1 VREWKTWLV
10 SGLTA
15 VAMVLAAGHA
25 AWAQTGT
32 ATLQGTVV
40 DEQKAA
46 VPGALVVVTGKA
58 TGLTRE
64 VVSGSDG
71 AYQITALP
79 PGEYDMRVELT
90 GFKVSS
96 AEGIRLSVD
105 TTQRLDVTLQVG
117 GLEESV
123 QVISEMPI
131 INATDA
137 SLGNV
142 IGESQIKALPLE
154 ARNPVGLLSLQTGVV
169 FIPRNNPETTVDPRY
184 GAVSGARAD
193 QGNVTLDG
201 IDVNDGQNQSA
212 FTSVLRPTLESVQE
226 FRVTTSSYGAEGGR
240 SSGPQVSLVT
250 KSGTN
255 EIRGAGYYVNRDTR
269 FSSNE
274 YFNKLTQLKE
284 GRESEPPL
292 LNKNIFGA
300 AVGGPLARDKVF
312 YFFNYE
318 GLREERES
326 VVERAVP
333 SAAMRDGV
341 LVYPCAVAG
350 ACPAGSVRG
359 FANTHAI
366 PAGFYGLTPAEL
378 ARVDPAGLG
387 ASLAASQYWQQF
399 PLPNFDGRDGRNI
412 MGYRFAAPLEN
423 ELNTYIGRG
432 DYRISSSQS
441 MFARFNKQSD
451 VIVTVPQF
459 PGLPPNSSREVGN
472 WGFAAGHDWVLTPS
486 LINTLRVGYTKVDDA
501 TIGLQTTSQSSFR
514 FMDNYQALSST
525 FGRELGTLNVTN
537 DVSWI
542 KGRHTVKVGT
552 NLRWLRND
560 TFTNANSFYSAVAN
574 GSWASGVGRRYM
586 PGGACPAPA
595 NCAGLPAVS
604 SGGQA
609 TYADAFINIIGAM
622 TQTTARYNYTVD
634 GQVLSE
640 GTPLP
645 RLYVANEYEFYVQ
658 DQWRVS
664 DNFTLT
670 GGLRYSMF
678 PPVYEGR
685 GQMVVPNVNMGQFF
699 DQRAAN
705 MQAGIPSNRDQ
716 EIAFVPGGPE
726 NNGPD
731 WYQYDKNNLAPRVSF
746 AWTVTPKTVVRG
758 GYFLVYDRIGSGL
771 ATQFNNV
778 GSFGLSSSLSSPFGV
793 NNETSRAIRFTDI
806 NAIPATYPP
815 APPASFPATPPVEAG
830 VITSA
835 IDQNLKTP
843 YAHAY
848 NLTFS
853 RDLGRNYSID
863 VAYVGRQGRNLMIR
877 RDLAMP
883 MDFVD
888 PESGQSYYEAANI
901 GILQAQANGLE
912 SVGPIPFWENVFP
925 DAAGGG
931 QSATQVMVG
940 EFIANSPDYITALWA
955 ADQFCSPACSKYGA
969 FTFFNRQYDSLAAQS
984 SLAQSGYNSLQLAL
998 RRRFANGY
1006 QYDFNYTYSVAKDH
1020 GSSLERGSSFGNF
1033 AAGGYSG
1040 FLVNSWDPNQ
1050 QYSYAD
1056 FDVRHQ
1062 INLNGLAELPFG
1074 TGKRFASNAGPFLNA
1089 IIGDWSTSGIFRWT
1103 SGFPFNVYNC
1113 RSCWTTNWNLQGN
1126 AMLVNP
1132 NVVPATSTTRN
1143 VVGGQPSPFE
1153 NPTEAIT
1160 AFRRATPGESGT
1172 RNLLRGDGYF
1182 GIDMSIGKA
1191 FRMPFGHRLQFR
1203 WDIFNLTNT
1212 VRFDVGT
1219 LDMFP
1224 DIASSFGRYNGTLAG
1239 CDGAANRCMQFNLRY
1254 EF

>member
-1 VREWKTWLV
+1 MREWKTWLV

-901 GILQAQANGLE
+901 GILQAQANGIE

>member
-1 VREWKTWLV
+1 VTEWKTRLV
-10 SGLTA
+10 SSLTA
-15 VAMVLAAGHA
+15 VAIVLAAGHV

-32 ATLQGTVV
+32 ATLQGTIV
-40 DEQKAA
+40 DEQNAA
-46 VPGALVVVTGKA
+46 IPGALVVVTGKA

-71 AYQITALP
+71 AYQVTALP
-79 PGEYDMRVELT
+79 PGEYDLRVELT
-90 GFKVSS
+90 GFKVST
-96 AEGIRLSVD
+96 AESVRLSVD
-105 TTQRLDVTLQVG
+105 STQRLDVTLQVG

-274 YFNKLTQLKE
+274 YFNKLTQLEE

-292 LNKNIFGA
+292 LDKNIFGA
-300 AVGGPLARDKVF
+300 SVGGPIARDKVF

-341 LVYPCAVAG
+341 LIYPCAVAG
-350 ACPAGSVRG
+350 ACPGGSVRG

-366 PAGFYGLTPAEL
+366 PAGSYGMTPAEL
-378 ARVDPAGLG
+378 ARVDPAGIG
-387 ASLAASQYWQQF
+387 ANLAASQYWQQF

-423 ELNTYIGRG
+423 QLNTYIGRG
-432 DYRISSSQS
+432 DYRVSSSQS
-441 MFARFNKQSD
+441 LFARFNKQSD
-451 VIVTVPQF
+451 TIVTVPQF
-459 PGLPPNSSREVGN
+459 PGLPPNSTREVGN

-486 LINTLRVGYTKVDDA
+486 LINTLRVGYTKVDDS
-501 TIGLQTTSQSSFR
+501 TIGLQSTSQANFR

-542 KGRHTVKVGT
+542 KGRHTLKVGT

-560 TFTNANSFYSAVAN
+560 TFTNANSFYGAVAN

-595 NCAGLPAVS
+595 DCSGLPAVA

-609 TYADAFINIIGAM
+609 TYADSFINIIGAL

-645 RLYVANEYEFYVQ
+645 RLYIANEYEFYVQ

-664 DNFTLT
+664 DTFTLT
-670 GGLRYSMF
+670 GGLRYSLF

-685 GQMVVPNVNMGQFF
+685 GQMVVPNVNMGRFF

-705 MQAGIPSNRDQ
+705 MRAGIPSNRDE
-716 EIAFVPGGPE
+716 EIAFVAGGPE

-731 WYQYDKNNLAPRVSF
+731 WYEYDKNNFAPRVSF

-793 NNETSRAIRFTDI
+793 NNETSTAIRFTDI
-806 NAIPATYPP
+806 NTIPATYPA
-815 APPASFPATPPVEAG
+815 APPASFPATPPAEAG

-843 YAHAY
+843 YSHAY

-883 MDFVD
+883 MNFTD

-901 GILQAQANGLE
+901 GILQAQANGIENLA
-912 SVGPIPFWENVFP
+912 PIPFWENVFP

-940 EFIANSPDYITALWA
+940 EFIANSPDYITALWG
-955 ADQFCSPACSKYGA
+955 ADQFCFPACSKYGP

-984 SLAQSGYNSLQLAL
+984 SIAQSGYNSLQLSL

-1020 GSSLERGSSFGNF
+1020 GSALERGSSFTSF

-1040 FLVNSWDPNQ
+1040 FLVNSWDPDQ
-1050 QYSYAD
+1050 QYSFAD

-1062 INLNGLAELPFG
+1062 INVNGLAELPFG
-1074 TGKRFASNAGPFLNA
+1074 TGKRFGSNAGPFVNA
-1089 IIGDWSTSGIFRWT
+1089 LIGDWSMSGIFRWT

-1126 AMLVNP
+1126 AMLVDP

-1143 VVGGQPSPFE
+1143 IVGGQPSPFE
-1153 NPTEAIT
+1153 NPTEAVK

-1182 GIDMSIGKA
+1182 GIDMSLGKA
-1191 FRMPFGHRLQFR
+1191 FQMPFGHRLQFR
-1203 WDIFNLTNT
+1203 WDVFNLTNT
-1212 VRFDVGT
+1212 VRFDVAS

>member
-1 VREWKTWLV
+1 MREWKTWLV

-609 TYADAFINIIGAM
+609 TYADAFINIIGAL

-848 NLTFS
+848 NVTFS

-901 GILQAQANGLE
+901 GILQAQANGIE

-1020 GSSLERGSSFGNF
+1020 GSSLERGSTFGNF